1 MIVAWNNMR
10 MRVYSDQGYTKVLQT
25 DMALDSVYEFLQF
38 YDQMWYTSKTSR

>member
-25 DMALDSVYEFLQF
+25 DMTLDSVYEFLQF
-38 YDQMWYTSKTSR
+38 DDQMWYTSITSK